1 MTPPTI
7 NEAAVENAA
16 LGYLKSLGYE
26 CLYGPDISPGGEMP
40 KRAGYRE
47 VFLEETFQAALERIN
62 PKIPGECLKEA
73 SSKLL
78 HSAVPE
84 LYEDNRLF
92 HQMLVEGVDVE
103 YPRKDGSMQGDKV
116 WALDFTDPANN
127 LFYAVNQFRVHDQPP
142 GHAGK
147 EYSHRP
153 DIIIFVNGIPL
164 AVMELKN
171 IGDPGHTLHKAYD
184 QLSTYKRQIPAL
196 FRSNAL
202 LVISDG
208 AFAKAGSLTAK
219 QERFMPWRTVD
230 GKSVAPRGKLELET
244 LLKGLFSREVFLDVL
259 QNFSVFT
266 KENTH
271 VVKKV
276 AAYHQYHAVT
286 TAVRCTL
293 KAAAQEGDR
302 RVGVIWHTQGSG
314 KSLSMLLYAAKMIRE
329 KAMDNP
335 TLLVLTDRNDLDEQ
349 LFNTFAASQ
358 ELLRQSPRQALGRGH
373 LRELLNVAS
382 GGVVFTTIQKFSSE
396 ERRQEYPL
404 LSKRRNIVVIADEAH
419 RSQYDFI
426 DGFARNIREGLP
438 NASFIGFTGTPIAL
452 SDRDTYAVFGNNIHT
467 YDIQQAVE
475 DGSTV
480 RIYYE
485 SRLAKLELDEK
496 EKPYIDQ
503 NFEELTEG
511 EESSRKEKLKDTWAR
526 MEALVGS
533 QKRLELIA
541 KDIVTHFEQRSA
553 AMEGKA
559 MIVAMSRRICVELY
573 DLLVRLRPEWHST
586 DDTKGA
592 LKIIM
597 TGSASDPQA
606 FQPHHRTK
614 SAREK
619 LARRFKDPNDPLK
632 LVIVRDMWLTGFD
645 APCLHTM
652 YVDKPMQGHGL
663 MQAIARVN
671 RVFKDKPGGLI
682 VDHIGLADK
691 LKLSLENYSKRDR
704 EQTGVPQEQA
714 IRLMLEKSQLIEN
727 LLHGFGDH
735 SAGFEGSPQE
745 QLEMMKALADYILSR
760 SQEDK
765 AEGGLYKQF
774 MQASLELLKAFALCA
789 ASDEAR
795 KLRPKAAFFQGLRGL
810 LAKCADDNTEG
821 NSGYEGSRIELNT
834 ALRQLVSKAVSSTD
848 IIDIFSEVGLKK
860 PNISIFSEEF
870 MAEVRNTKFKNLALE
885 MLKKL
890 LRGEIKLRS
899 KNNVVQERRFT
910 EMLQSSIR
918 KYVNRQI
925 TIAEVIE
932 EVFGI
937 AEDLKKAAHK
947 GEELGLSQD
956 EHAFYD
962 ALAENKSALEVL
974 GDEKLCFIARELTK
988 TIHSSVSIDWAVKES
1003 ARAKIRIEVKNIL
1016 RKFGYPPDLEKKAVE
1031 TVIEQAEKVCESV
1044 VG

>member
-1 MTPPTI
+1 MTPPAI
-7 NEAAVENAA
+7 NEATVETAVLECF
-16 LGYLKSLGYE
+16 KSLGYE
-26 CLYGPDISPGGEMP
+26 CLYGPDISPSGEMP
-40 KRAGYRE
+40 KRASYRE
-47 VFLEETFQAALERIN
+47 VFLEEPFQAALRRIN
-62 PKIPGECLKEA
+62 PKIPSECLQEA

-78 HSAVPE
+78 HSSTPE

-92 HQMLVEGVDVE
+92 HQMLVDGVDVE

-116 WALDFTDPANN
+116 WALDLTNPANN

-147 EYSHRP
+147 EYSHRL
-153 DIIIFVNGIPL
+153 DIVIFINGMPL
-164 AVMELKN
+164 AVLELKN
-171 IGDPGHTLHKAYD
+171 IGDPGPTLHKAYN
-184 QLSTYKRQIPAL
+184 QLSTYKQQIPAL
-196 FRSNAL
+196 FRTNAL

-219 QERFMPWRTVD
+219 LERFMPWRTVD
-230 GKSVAPRGKLELET
+230 GKSFAAKGKLELET
-244 LLKGLFSREVFLDVL
+244 LLKGLFSKQIFLDIL

-266 KENTH
+266 KDKAH
-271 VVKKV
+271 IIKKI
-276 AAYHQYHAVT
+276 AAYHQYHAVK

-293 KAAAQEGDR
+293 KAAAKDGDR
-302 RVGVIWHTQGSG
+302 RIGVIWHTQGSG
-314 KSLSMLLYAAKMIRE
+314 KSLSMLFYAAKIIQE
-329 KAMDNP
+329 KAMENP

-349 LFNTFAASQ
+349 LFDTFTVSQ
-358 ELLRQSPRQALGRGH
+358 ELLRQSPRQARDREH

-382 GGVVFTTIQKFSSE
+382 GGVIFTTIQKFSSE
-396 ERRQEYPL
+396 ERRQKYPL

-438 NASFIGFTGTPIAL
+438 HASFIGFTGTPISL

-496 EKPYIDQ
+496 EKPHIDQ
-503 NFEELTEG
+503 KFEELTEG
-511 EESSRKEKLKDTWAR
+511 EESSHKEKLKDTWAR

-553 AMEGKA
+553 AIEGKA

-573 DLLVRLRPEWHST
+573 KLLIKLRPQWHST

-597 TGSASDPQA
+597 TGSASDPLA
-606 FQPHHRTK
+606 FQPHHRKK

-619 LARRFKDPNDPLK
+619 LAQRFKDPNDPLK

-645 APCLHTM
+645 VPCLHTM

-682 VDHIGLADK
+682 VDYIGLADK
-691 LKLSLENYSKRDR
+691 LKLSLENYSRRDQ
-704 EQTGVPQEQA
+704 EQTGVPQEEA
-714 IRLMLEKSQLIEN
+714 IQLMLEKSQLIEN
-727 LLHGFGDH
+727 LLHGFGDY

-745 QLEMMKALADYILSR
+745 QLEMMKALADYILAQS
-760 SQEDK
+760 D
-765 AEGGLYKQF
+765 LHKQF
-774 MQASLELLKAFALCA
+774 MQASLELLKVFALCA

-795 KLRPKAAFFQGLRGL
+795 ELRPKVAFFQNLRGL
-810 LAKCADDNTEG
+810 LAKCVDGTGGD
-821 NSGYEGSRIELNT
+821 SGYEGSRIELNT
-834 ALRQLVSKAVSSTD
+834 ALRQLVSQAVSSTD
-848 IIDIFSEVGLKK
+848 IIDIFSEAGLKN
-860 PNISIFSEEF
+860 PDISILSEEF

-899 KNNVVQERRFT
+899 KNNVVQERRFA
-910 EMLQSSIR
+910 EMLQKSIM

-962 ALAENKSALEVL
+962 ALAENESALEVL
-974 GDEKLCFIARELTK
+974 GDEKLCFIARELTE
-988 TIHSSVSIDWAVKES
+988 TIRSSVSIDWAVKES

-1016 RKFGYPPDLEKKAVE
+1016 RKYGYPPDLEKKAVE